1 MKKQQNNKY
10 LKPEWQNINI
20 YKIGLVGAY
29 VFDVTSV
36 HFCILEIFHNFQ
48 NFKCG
53 QFRRWVQKVHVTG
66 T

>member
-10 LKPEWQNINI
+10 LKPVWQNINI
-20 YKIGLVGAY
+20 YKIGFVVAY
-29 VFDVTSV
+29 VFDVTSA
-36 HFCILEIFHNFQ
+36 HFCIFEIFHNLK

-53 QFRRWVQKVHVTG
+53 QFRKWMQKIHITG